1 MRKMLIAA
9 ALGGLLILPACAD
22 GAYYGAGYYGSGYGA
37 ADVYYDNYYGPYT
50 DGYWGPDAYFYYR
63 SADGRFLRDQDRH
76 FRREMWSGAHR
87 YHARPYNR
95 DRDRDRD
102 DFRR

>member
-22 GAYYGAGYYGSGYGA
+22 DTYYGAGYGR
-37 ADVYYDNYYGPYT
+37 ADVYYDGYYGPYT
-50 DGYWGPDAYFYYR
+50 DGYWGPDAFFYYR
-63 SADGRFLRDQDRH
+63 GADGRFIRDDARH
-76 FRREMWSGAHR
+76 FRHEQFERAR
-87 YHARPYNR
+87 RFHARPF
-95 DRDRDRD
+95 DRD

>member
-9 ALGGLLILPACAD
+9 ALGGMLILPACAYD
-22 GAYYGAGYYGSGYGA
+22 GGGAYYGAGYGG

-63 SADGRFLRDQDRH
+63 GADGRFLRDQDRH
-76 FRREMWSGAHR
+76 FRRQMYGGAHR
-87 YHARPYNR
+87 YHARPY
-95 DRDRDRD
+95 DRDRDGDYRH
-102 DFRR
+102 

>member
-9 ALGGLLILPACAD
+9 ALGGMMILPACAD
-22 GAYYGAGYYGSGYGA
+22 TGYYGASYGGGYRAG
-37 ADVYYDNYYGPYT
+37 DVYYDGYYGAYT

-63 SADGRFLRDQDRH
+63 GGDGRFLRDDSRH
-76 FRREMWSGAHR
+76 FRREMWGNAHR
-87 YHARPYNR
+87 FNARPYNR
-95 DRDRDRD
+95 DHDGDSR

>member
-1 MRKMLIAA
+1 MRRMLIAA
-9 ALGGLLILPACAD
+9 ALGGMLILPACAD
-22 GAYYGAGYYGSGYGA
+22 TGYYGAGYGR

-63 SADGRFLRDQDRH
+63 SGDGRFLRDEGRH
-76 FRREMWSGAHR
+76 FRREMWGGAHR
-87 YHARPYNR
+87 FSARPYDR

-102 DFRR
+102 LRR